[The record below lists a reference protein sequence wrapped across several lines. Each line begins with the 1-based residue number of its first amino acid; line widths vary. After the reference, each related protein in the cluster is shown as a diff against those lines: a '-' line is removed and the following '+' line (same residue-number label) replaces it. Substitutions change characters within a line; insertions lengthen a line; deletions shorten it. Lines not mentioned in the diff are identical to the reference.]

1 MMREINYFDKVVFSL
16 HRNLVIIRTADRPTT
31 FLVPITEYFF
41 YYKFKVET
49 SNMISN
55 VVSFVEYFA
64 DFCYWKSER

>member
-31 FLVPITEYFF
+31 FLSLNIFF

-55 VVSFVEYFA
+55 VVSFVDYFA